1 MNNPKRY
8 NSTIIVLHWI
18 MALAFFLMLGSGITL
33 EYIELE
39 KSFKF
44 ELYQWHK
51 SGGVLLLL
59 AIVARIFVRIISTNP
74 KLPAN
79 FTKIEVTTAK
89 LGHYAL
95 YLAMIAMVG
104 SGWVMVS
111 SSSYGLPTIVF
122 GWFEWPHIPNLTG
135 NKDLNQLSK
144 VVHFY
149 GFITFAILILGHIG
163 AVVAHYKKENIN
175 LVKRMWWSKFTFALA
190 TAITFSAPAFSAP
203 LSIDTVNSKAEFSG
217 HHAGNQFKGHFTEW
231 NGTIDLENSTIK
243 ATFNTESANTGN
255 AMYDGTLPTADWFN
269 VKEFP
274 KATFVSTEVIK
285 SDNNTYKVTGAF
297 TIKDVKKPISFDM
310 KISENNPQ
318 MLKGHL
324 EFTMNRLD
332 YKLGANSDPSGEWV
346 DLDIPVKVTFTAQ

>member
-8 NSTIIVLHWI
+8 NSTIITLHWV

-51 SGGVLLLL
+51 SGGILLLI
-59 AIVARIFVRIISTNP
+59 AIIARIFVKIVSTNP
-74 KLPAN
+74 KLPAS
-79 FTKIEVTTAK
+79 FTKIEVTAAK

-104 SGWVMVS
+104 SGWLMVS

-144 VVHFY
+144 IVHFY
-149 GFITFAILILGHIG
+149 GFITFIILILGHIG

-175 LVKRMWWSKFTFALA
+175 LVKRMWWSKFTFVLAAALTIA
-190 TAITFSAPAFSAP
+190 TPAFSNP
-203 LSIDTVNSKAEFSG
+203 LEIDSVNSKAEFSG
-217 HHAGNQFKGHFTEW
+217 THAGNVFTGQFNEW
-231 NGTIDLENSTIK
+231 NGTIDLENKIVKASFKTKSASTE
-243 ATFNTESANTGN
+243 NP
-255 AMYDGTLPTADWFN
+255 MYDGTLPTPDWFN
-269 VKEFP
+269 AQEFP
-274 KATFVSTEVIK
+274 LATFESTNVEEL
-285 SDNNTYKVTGAF
+285 SNNTYQVTGNL
-297 TIKDVKKPISFDM
+297 TIKDTTKPLSFNM
-310 KISENNPQ
+310 NISEKSSNS
-318 MLKGHL
+318 LKGSL
-324 EFTMNRLD
+324 KFTMNRLD
-332 YKLGANSDPSGEWV
+332 YKIGTSSDPTGEWV
-346 DLDIPVKVTFTAQ
+346 SIDIPVEVTFIAQ